1 MAEIRVNLG
10 ERSYSIKA
18 GEGVLGNC
26 GPLVKK
32 IARGGGVAIVTN
44 RKVNGL
50 FGETC
55 RRSLEK
61 AGFRTETVILPD
73 GERFK
78 NLAQVSK
85 IYDALVKK
93 GFDRSDTIFA
103 LGGGV
108 VGDIAGFA
116 AATYM
121 RGIDCIQAPTTLLAQ
136 VDSSVGGKT
145 GVDYPGGKNLIGA
158 FHQPRAVLADL
169 SALKTL
175 SEREFRCGMAEVIK
189 YGIIKSPSFFG
200 FLEKSVKEILR
211 RKPVFLEEIVRKSCR
226 IKADVVSEDE
236 REAGLRA
243 ILNYGHTFGHG
254 IETALDFKR
263 LKHGEAVSI
272 GMVMAAELSRRL
284 GLCGEKS
291 VTRIKNL
298 LGAYGLP
305 VVKPRSVSIDDVIEG
320 MAHDKKKM
328 AGSPRFVLINKIG
341 SCIIKGDLPYNV
353 ERFV

>member
-1 MAEIRVNLG
+1 VRVSLG
-10 ERSYSIKA
+10 ERSYGIET
-18 GEGVLGNC
+18 GEGVLENC
-26 GPLVKK
+26 GPLVAKV
-32 IARGGGVAIVTN
+32 ARGGGIAIVTN
-44 RKVNGL
+44 RKVNRL

-78 NLAQVSK
+78 NLRQVSK
-85 IYDALVKK
+85 IYDALVKN
-93 GFDRSDTIFA
+93 GFDRSDKIFA

-108 VGDIAGFA
+108 VGDIAGLA

-121 RGIDCIQAPTTLLAQ
+121 RGIDYIQAPTTLLAQ

-145 GVDYPGGKNLIGA
+145 GVDHPGGKNLIGA
-158 FHQPRAVLADL
+158 FHQPKVVLADL

-175 SEREFRCGMAEVIK
+175 PEREFRCGMAEVIK
-189 YGIIKSPSFFG
+189 YGIIRSPRLFG
-200 FLEKSVKEILR
+200 FLEKSIKEIRQRQPEFLGKIVKE
-211 RKPVFLEEIVRKSCR
+211 SCR
-226 IKADVVSEDE
+226 IKAEVVSKDE

-284 GLCGEKS
+284 GLCDEKS
-291 VTRIKNL
+291 VTRIKTL

-305 VVKPRSVSIDDVIEG
+305 VSKPRAISMNDVIKG
-320 MAHDKKKM
+320 MEHDKKKL
-328 AGSPRFVLINKIG
+328 AGRPRFILIKKIG
-341 SCIIKGDLPYNV
+341 SCIIKGDLSYNDGS
-353 ERFV
+353 FV

>member
-1 MAEIRVNLG
+1 LAEIRVSLG
-10 ERSYSIKA
+10 ERSYGIKT
-18 GEGVLGNC
+18 GEGVLGTC
-26 GPLVKK
+26 GPLVRKV
-32 IARGGGVAIVTN
+32 ARGGGIAIVTN
-44 RKVNGL
+44 RKVNRL

-78 NLAQVSK
+78 NLRQVSK

-93 GFDRSDTIFA
+93 GFDRSDTVFA

-121 RGIDCIQAPTTLLAQ
+121 RGIDYIQAPTTLLAQ

-145 GVDYPGGKNLIGA
+145 GVDHSGGKNLIGA
-158 FHQPRAVLADL
+158 FYQPKAVLADL

-175 SEREFRCGMAEVIK
+175 PEREFRCGMAEVIK
-189 YGIIKSPSFFG
+189 YGIIKSPRLFG
-200 FLEKSVKEILR
+200 FLEKSVKEIR
-211 RKPVFLEEIVRKSCR
+211 QRQPEFLEKIVRESCR
-226 IKADVVSEDE
+226 IKAEVVSKDE

-284 GLCGEKS
+284 GLCDEKS

-298 LGAYGLP
+298 LRAYGLP
-305 VVKPRSVSIDDVIEG
+305 VLKPRSISMNDVIEG
-320 MAHDKKKM
+320 MAHDKKKL
-328 AGSPRFVLINKIG
+328 AGRTIFILVKEVG
-341 SCIIKGDLPYNV
+341 SCIIKGDLSYNGRSLV
-353 ERFV
+353 